1 MAGETTQADGY
12 SATAFKGRSR
22 QECVLDVSHEVT
34 TGELELADVIQLGVV
49 PKGAI
54 YTGGFIATDDL
65 DSATSLDLLVGDV
78 NDPDGLQASAAVGQ
92 SAAITM
98 FNGSYI
104 TNKETTA
111 SEQTVSITVGAA
123 AGTAVAGTIRVVVR
137 YYVL

>member
-34 TGELELADVIQLGVV
+34 AGELELADVIQLGVV

-65 DSATSLDLLVGDV
+65 DSATSLDLLVGDA

-92 SAAITM
+92 AAAITS